1 MISDW
6 SVKISK
12 KLKKQVKN
20 EVINQNINLQT
31 AIIQALE
38 LWINSP
44 TTDKINIKDVEQE
57 DLDELDIGFFKQCCM
72 VDRDYVT
79 NDCRAWINN
88 NCLMISALKFYL
100 PIKNT
105 TSTNSEL
112 DFFDDNFTLP
122 EDGIDLDGL
131 LKSIEK
137 NIIVKALKK
146 TKGRKTKVSNL
157 LNISYDSLKYRIESL
172 NINND

>member
-12 KLKKQVKN
+12 KLKKQVEN

-57 DLDELDIGFFKQCCM
+57 DLDELDIGFF
-72 VDRDYVT
+72 
-79 NDCRAWINN
+79 
-88 NCLMISALKFYL
+88 
-100 PIKNT
+100 
-105 TSTNSEL
+105 
-112 DFFDDNFTLP
+112 
-122 EDGIDLDGL
+122 
-131 LKSIEK
+131 
-137 NIIVKALKK
+137 
-146 TKGRKTKVSNL
+146 
-157 LNISYDSLKYRIESL
+157 
-172 NINND
+172 